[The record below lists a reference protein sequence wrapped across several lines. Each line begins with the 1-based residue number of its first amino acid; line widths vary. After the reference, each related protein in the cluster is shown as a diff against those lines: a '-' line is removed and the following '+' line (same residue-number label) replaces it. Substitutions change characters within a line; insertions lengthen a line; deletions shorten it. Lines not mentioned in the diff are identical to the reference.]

1 MGCGI
6 NSNKMR
12 ILIRQAY
19 SRDKKVA
26 NDDVLLLSEVWM
38 ASGWDNSKSLLQ
50 NLKNMP
56 SPETVTRT
64 RRKLVEEGLICPSM
78 SATERRYNSWKK
90 TRKELGYELY

>member
-1 MGCGI
+1 MSYGV

-12 ILIRQAY
+12 ITIMKAY
-19 SRDKKVA
+19 ARDEKVA
-26 NDDVLLLSEVWM
+26 NDDVLLLSEVWK
-38 ASGWDNSKSLLQ
+38 ASGWDNTKSLLQ